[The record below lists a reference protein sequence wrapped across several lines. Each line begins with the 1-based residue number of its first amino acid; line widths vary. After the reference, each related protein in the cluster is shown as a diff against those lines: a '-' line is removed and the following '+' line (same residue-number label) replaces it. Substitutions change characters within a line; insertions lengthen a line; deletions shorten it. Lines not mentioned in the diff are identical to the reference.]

1 MWIKKLKKYSVSFSS
16 FLCEEYLYLTQKH
29 ILVQRWVKALMSQ
42 TIKITQSANAH
53 YNMHVEN
60 ERSLVFGENGGCLAF
75 AHLSH
80 FCTKAQSIQTP
91 PFILPVLHV
100 QAICS
105 LMSAQQRHLFTPTLE
120 GAFFICNGL
129 VLPPLVSTHRDIWP
143 FPLSAP
149 WRASASPLT
158 WWCLGWE

>member
-1 MWIKKLKKYSVSFSS
+1 
-16 FLCEEYLYLTQKH
+16 
-29 ILVQRWVKALMSQ
+29 
-42 TIKITQSANAH
+42 
-53 YNMHVEN
+53 MHVEN
-60 ERSLVFGENGGCLAF
+60 ERSLVFGKMVA

-80 FCTKAQSIQTP
+80 FCTKAQTIQNP

-120 GAFFICNGL
+120 GAFAIGNGL

-158 WWCLGWE
+158 S